1 MNGRDALAGPQ
12 PFSGQ
17 GFASYGRTIQP
28 GDRGYCL
35 HGGNIPIGGLASARC
50 DPPQPQPPPT
60 CLKPPGIIL
69 PVRITYLGHATVL
82 IELDGLRVLTDPL
95 LRPRV
100 LHLRRVAPV
109 PTREQLAEVDVV
121 LISHA
126 HHDHLDTRSLRMLG
140 GAPRVLCPEPA
151 RRAVAGAGSTP
162 EVMGVGGYVRAGEVE
177 IEAVRAEHDGR
188 RFPQD
193 RRADALGFVVRGA
206 GGSVYF
212 AGDTGWFDEIGE
224 VGEVDVALL
233 PVAGWGPR
241 LGPGHLDPDEA
252 ARAAALISPRVAIP
266 IHWGTYERVAMTLA
280 GHRSDPARRFR
291 DQLSELAPGV
301 AAELL
306 EPGASLEIAP
316 APSA

>member
-1 MNGRDALAGPQ
+1 M
-12 PFSGQ
+12 
-17 GFASYGRTIQP
+17 
-28 GDRGYCL
+28 
-35 HGGNIPIGGLASARC
+35 
-50 DPPQPQPPPT
+50 
-60 CLKPPGIIL
+60 
-69 PVRITYLGHATVL
+69 RITYLGHATVL
-82 IELDGLRVLTDPL
+82 IELDGLELLTDPL
-95 LRPRV
+95 LRRRV
-100 LHLRRVAPV
+100 MHLRRVVPG
-109 PTREQLAEVDVV
+109 PTREQLSGVDVV

-126 HHDHLDTRSLRMLG
+126 HHDHLDSRSLRMVG

-151 RRAVAGAGSTP
+151 RRTVAATGLTP
-162 EVMGVGGYVRAGEVE
+162 EVMGAGGYVRVGDVE

-193 RRADALGFVVRGA
+193 RRSDAIGFVVRGT

-212 AGDTGWFDEIGE
+212 AGDTGWFDGIGEE

-266 IHWGTYERVAMTLA
+266 IHWGTYERVAMTLT
-280 GHRSDPARRFR
+280 GHRSDPARRFC
-291 DQLSELAPGV
+291 DQLAELAPGV

-306 EPGASLEIAP
+306 EPGASLAIAP